1 MSALLKLTWV
11 IKVNVILTAVS
22 QFEFATVPIQPLT
35 LALLV
40 KLVWVVLVYRESLF
54 SGPDCQSLE
63 GAMRQVVTTMNG
75 GIEVLRVEEK
85 PDPQPGPGEVVVAV
99 RAAGLNF
106 ADILA
111 RQGLYPD
118 GPRKPCV
125 MGYEV
130 AGLVEKVG
138 EGVDR
143 DLVGV
148 AVIALTRFGGQ
159 SEKVVVQEKQ
169 LFEKPDSLTFEQA
182 AAIPVN
188 YLTAYALL
196 VAMGG
201 LRRGEAVLIHN
212 SGGGVGLAALDIA
225 KHIGAVTYGTAS
237 PSKHDFL
244 RERGLD
250 HPIDYRT
257 QDWLPVLK
265 KLTGDR
271 GVELVIDPIGGS
283 HWKKSYQAL
292 RHTGRLGMF
301 GVSVASANGIQ
312 GKFKLLK
319 AAVQMPLFHPLG
331 LLNKNRGVFGLN
343 LGHLWHEPEKIVEWV
358 QALMEGVQEGWIRPH
373 VDRAFPFEQAGEAHA
388 YIESRRNIGKVVL
401 VP

>member
-1 MSALLKLTWV
+1 
-11 IKVNVILTAVS
+11 
-22 QFEFATVPIQPLT
+22 
-35 LALLV
+35 
-40 KLVWVVLVYRESLF
+40 
-54 SGPDCQSLE
+54 
-63 GAMRQVVTTMNG
+63 MRQVVTTGTG
-75 GIEVLRVEEK
+75 GVEVLRVEER
-85 PDPQPGPGEVVVAV
+85 PDPRPGPGEVVVDV
-99 RAAGLNF
+99 KAAGLNF

-118 GPRKPCV
+118 GPKKPCV

-130 AGLVEKVG
+130 SGLVGEVG
-138 EGVDR
+138 AGVDPE
-143 DLVGV
+143 LTGV
-148 AVIALTRFGGQ
+148 PVVAMTRFGGQ

-196 VAMGG
+196 VVMGG
-201 LRRGEAVLIHN
+201 LRKSESVLIHN
-212 SGGGVGLAALDIA
+212 AGGGVGLAALEIA
-225 KHIGAVTYGTAS
+225 KHIGAITYGTAS

-244 RERGLD
+244 RQRGLD

-265 KLTGDR
+265 ELTAAR
-271 GVELVIDPIGGS
+271 GVELIIDPIGGS
-283 HWKKSYQAL
+283 HWKKSYRGL

-301 GVSVASANGIQ
+301 GVSAASANGLT
-312 GKFKLLK
+312 GKLKLLK
-319 AAVQMPLFHPLG
+319 AAVQMPRFHPLG

-343 LGHLWHEPEKIVEWV
+343 LGHMWHEPEKVLEWV
-358 QALMEGVQEGWIRPH
+358 QVLMDGVQAGWISPH
-373 VDRAFPFEQAGEAHA
+373 VDRTFPFDQAGTAHS
-388 YIESRRNIGKVVL
+388 YIESRKNIGKVIL